1 MIVGIDN
8 GLDGGICAISAFSGS
23 LIGYM
28 EMPCK
33 ERAGKREID
42 TLKVYEWIM
51 DLNTDSRILIE
62 EPLKHAKTS
71 QAMRSMGISFG
82 KLLGM
87 CESHILT
94 VEPIEVAKWQKV
106 MLGKVLKG
114 QTKKV
119 ALQKAQALEPEEKWL
134 ASPRCRVAHDG
145 IVDAFLIAHYGR
157 IISPLSSQHINNNN
171 EP

>member
-1 MIVGIDN
+1 MIIGIDN
-8 GLDGGICAISAFSGS
+8 GLDGGICAISAFSGRVIS
-23 LIGYM
+23 YI
-28 EMPCK
+28 EMPCL

-42 TLKVYEWIM
+42 TLEVYRWIM

-94 VEPIEVAKWQKV
+94 VEPVEVAKWQKA

-114 QTKKV
+114 QTKKA
-119 ALQKAQALEPEEKWL
+119 ALEKAQAFEPEEKWL
-134 ASPRCRVAHDG
+134 ASPRCRVPHDG
-145 IVDAFLIAHYGR
+145 IVDAFLIAQYGR
-157 IISPLSSQHINNNN
+157 FSTLITTHKQQ
-171 EP
+171 

>member
-8 GLDGGICAISAFSGS
+8 GLDGGICAISAFAGD
-23 LIGYM
+23 LIGYI
-28 EMPCK
+28 EMPCR

-42 TLKVYEWIM
+42 TLEVYKWIR

-87 CESHILT
+87 CESHVLT
-94 VEPIEVAKWQKV
+94 VEPVEVLEWQRA
-106 MLGKVLKG
+106 MLGKVPKG
-114 QTKKV
+114 QTKKA
-119 ALQKAQALEPEEKWL
+119 ALKKAQEFEPEEKWL

-145 IVDAFLIAHYGR
+145 IVDAFLIAQYGR
-157 IISPLSSQHINNNN
+157 FSTLIKQ
-171 EP
+171 

>member
-8 GLDGGICAISAFSGS
+8 GLDGGVCAISAFSGD
-23 LIGYM
+23 LIGYI
-28 EMPCK
+28 EMPCM

-42 TLKVYEWIM
+42 TLKVYKWIM
-51 DLNTDSRILIE
+51 NLNPDARILIE

-87 CESHILT
+87 CESHVLT
-94 VEPIEVAKWQKV
+94 VEPVEVLKWQEA
-106 MLGKVLKG
+106 MLGKVIKG

-119 ALQKAQALEPEEKWL
+119 ALEKARAFEPEEKWL
-134 ASPRCRVAHDG
+134 ASPRCRVPHDG
-145 IVDAFLIAHYGR
+145 IVDAFLIAQYGAKQ
-157 IISPLSSQHINNNN
+157 P
-171 EP
+171 

>member
-8 GLDGGICAISAFSGS
+8 GLDGGICAISAFSGD
-23 LIGYM
+23 LIAYTG
-28 EMPCK
+28 MPCK

-42 TLKVYEWIM
+42 TLKVYGWIM
-51 DLNTDSRILIE
+51 DLNTDARILIE

-87 CESHILT
+87 CESHVLT
-94 VEPIEVAKWQKV
+94 VEPIEVAKWQKA

-119 ALQKAQALEPEEKWL
+119 ALEKAQAFEPEEQWL
-134 ASPRCRVAHDG
+134 ASPRCRVPHDG
-145 IVDAFLIAHYGR
+145 IVDAFLIAQYGR
-157 IISPLSSQHINNNN
+157 FKSI
-171 EP
+171 

>member
-1 MIVGIDN
+1 MIIGIDN
-8 GLDGGICAISAFSGS
+8 GLDGGLCAISAYSGD
-23 LIGYM
+23 IIDYM

-42 TLKVYEWIM
+42 TLKVYRWIM

-71 QAMRSMGISFG
+71 QAMRSMAISFG

-87 CESHILT
+87 CESHVLT
-94 VEPIEVAKWQKV
+94 VEPVEVAKWQRV
-106 MLGKVLKG
+106 MLGKVPKG

-119 ALQKAQALEPEEKWL
+119 ALQKAQEYEPEEKWL
-134 ASPRCRVAHDG
+134 ASPRCRVPHDG
-145 IVDAFLIAHYGR
+145 IVDAFLIALYGHH
-157 IISPLSSQHINNNN
+157 LSIHNK
-171 EP
+171 